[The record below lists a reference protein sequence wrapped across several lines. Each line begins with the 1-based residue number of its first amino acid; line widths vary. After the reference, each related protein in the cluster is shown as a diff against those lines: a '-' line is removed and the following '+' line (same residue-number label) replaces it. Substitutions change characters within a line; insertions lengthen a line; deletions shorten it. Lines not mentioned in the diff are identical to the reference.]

1 VDTERCAVCP
11 LRYSS
16 PVTAEQII
24 GLCLA
29 LLVMLC
35 GLVGSVIPGV
45 PGTPLVL
52 VAAIAHRLYF
62 GAASAN
68 NWVLGGLVA
77 LTLLSLAFDYLASM
91 LGAKK
96 LGATWKG
103 ILGAIVGGLVGLFF
117 GFPGIILGPFVGAL
131 LFEMAAG
138 REFKPAARAGFGALL
153 GLLAGAAGKVAIC
166 IAMIGLFTVNV
177 IWRSFG

>member
-1 VDTERCAVCP
+1 M
-11 LRYSS
+11 
-16 PVTAEQII
+16 TAEQII
-24 GLCLA
+24 GLSLA

-35 GLVGSVIPGV
+35 GLVGSVIPGL

-68 NWVLGGLVA
+68 NWVLAGLVL
-77 LTLLSLAFDYLASM
+77 LTLLSFLFDYLAS
-91 LGAKK
+91 LFGAKK

-103 ILGAIVGGLVGLFF
+103 ILGAIIGGLIGLFF
-117 GFPGIILGPFVGAL
+117 GIPGIVLGPFLGAL
-131 LFEMAAG
+131 VLEMAGG
-138 REFKPAARAGFGALL
+138 RKLKPAARAGVGALL
-153 GLLAGAAGKVAIC
+153 GLLAGAVGKLAVC